1 MHGLNYKVIEYLISL
16 IAATYAFYPK
26 DEGKGDIFTTYRAA
40 HKLEL
45 APKVGL
51 DGGLMWVISTESGS
65 LQIRTKGEMQPQS
78 GLDSPYIKYNAC
90 YVHKRPLPNSV

>member
-51 DGGLMWVISTESGS
+51 DGGLM
-65 LQIRTKGEMQPQS
+65 
-78 GLDSPYIKYNAC
+78 
-90 YVHKRPLPNSV
+90 